1 MQSGTNSNRSVVV
14 LKQNLIQIMKPGM
27 TVTYQGSLR
36 NVAQHLSSG
45 NTLITDAPTDNHGRG
60 EAFSPTDL
68 LCTSLATCMIT
79 IMAIAAEGRDLILG
93 EIKAEIVKVML
104 SDPRRVGEIH
114 INVRVENKG
123 LSEND
128 RKVLEHAAL
137 NCPVAKSLSTEI
149 KQNVKFEYFD

>member
-1 MQSGTNSNRSVVV
+1 M
-14 LKQNLIQIMKPGM
+14 KQNLIQIMKPGM

-79 IMAIAAEGRDLILG
+79 IMAIAADGRDLILG

>member
-79 IMAIAAEGRDLILG
+79 IMAIAADGRDLILG

>member
-1 MQSGTNSNRSVVV
+1 MNSNRSALV
-14 LKQNLIQIMKPGM
+14 LMQNLIQIMKPGM

-45 NTLITDAPTDNHGRG
+45 NTLITDAPIDNHGRG

-79 IMAIAAEGRDLILG
+79 ILAIAAEGRNLALG
-93 EIKAEIVKVML
+93 QIKAEIVKVML

-114 INVRVENKG
+114 INMSIENRG
-123 LSEND
+123 LTEND
-128 RKVLEHAAL
+128 KRVLEHAAL
-137 NCPVAKSLSTEI
+137 NCPVAKSLSNEI
-149 KQNVKFEYFD
+149 KQYVKFDYFD

>member
-1 MQSGTNSNRSVVV
+1 
-14 LKQNLIQIMKPGM
+14 LIQIMKPGM

>member
-1 MQSGTNSNRSVVV
+1 
-14 LKQNLIQIMKPGM
+14 MKPGM

>member
-14 LKQNLIQIMKPGM
+14 LRQNLIQIMKPGM

>member
-1 MQSGTNSNRSVVV
+1 
-14 LKQNLIQIMKPGM
+14 
-27 TVTYQGSLR
+27 
-36 NVAQHLSSG
+36 
-45 NTLITDAPTDNHGRG
+45 
-60 EAFSPTDL
+60 
-68 LCTSLATCMIT
+68 MIT